1 MALLYRDTDRDWQRI
16 GETEPFWGVLTAPE
30 FRKNDLTPAAIEA
43 FYESGR
49 GYISWLKDQLETFLQ
64 RPFVS
69 RKALD
74 FGCGVG
80 RITHAMT
87 AVADDVVGVDIAP
100 AMLER
105 ARERGE
111 DGVRFQIGL
120 PDEAFDW
127 IHSYIV
133 FQHIPV
139 VRGMAILRDLL
150 SRLAADAC
158 VTLHFT
164 IGRSRAHR
172 GTTPLARLR
181 QWYDNRTRA
190 GHQVSMHDYD
200 IGDLTRTLHA
210 AGIHKM
216 NLLPT
221 DHGGH
226 YGVFIIGCKTATTV
240 PVLT

>member
-30 FRKNDLTPAAIEA
+30 FRKDSLTSDAVEA
-43 FYESGR
+43 FYDTGKDYV
-49 GYISWLKDQLETFLQ
+49 GWLKGEMEAFCGA
-64 RPFVS
+64 PFAP

-80 RITHAMT
+80 RLTHAMT
-87 AVADDVVGVDIAP
+87 AVAEEVIGVDIAP
-100 AMLER
+100 AMLAR

-111 DGVRFQIGL
+111 AGVRFQTDL

-133 FQHIPV
+133 FQHIPAA
-139 VRGMAILRDLL
+139 RGMDILRDLL
-150 SRLAADAC
+150 RRLTPDAC

-164 IGRSRAHR
+164 VGRSDAHR
-172 GTTPLARLR
+172 GSTPLARLL
-181 QWYDNRTRA
+181 QWYDNRTGA

-200 IGDLTRTLHA
+200 IGELTRTLYA
-210 AGIHKM
+210 AGINQM

-226 YGVFIIGCKTATTV
+226 YGVFIIGRRNAKT
-240 PVLT
+240 PSVLT